1 MPAPRLLTS
10 IVMCLFCAGC
20 SYKGMFFAEH
30 THVGLQAKISP
41 QADAKPI
48 DINLGYDRGIVAVV
62 PRTAPGENAGSVI
75 SKTDLEV
82 VFMTDS
88 KIKNVFATGV
98 AAKNLARDGANV
110 AALFGQC
117 LDETEALSAKK
128 KAAREKLAAHKQKN
142 DEASKTQVQKFYQTV
157 FLKRAV
163 HYTTTKDEMIRAL
176 TDRVDSICD
185 SKSDLELLEKYNNM
199 L

>member
-1 MPAPRLLTS
+1 MPASRLFMS
-10 IVMCLFCAGC
+10 IVMCVFCASC

-30 THVGLQAKISP
+30 THVGAQVKISP
-41 QADAKPI
+41 QADAKPV

-75 SKTDLEV
+75 SKTDLEI

-88 KIKNVFATGV
+88 RIKNVFATGV

-117 LDETEALSAKK
+117 LDDTDVLAAKK
-128 KAAREKLAAHKQKN
+128 KAAREKLVIHKQKT
-142 DEASKTQVQKFYQTV
+142 DDASKAKVQEFYQTAFPTRTV
-157 FLKRAV
+157 RI
-163 HYTTTKDEMIRAL
+163 TTTKDEMIRAL
-176 TDRVDSICD
+176 ADRVDSICD
-185 SKSDLELLEKYNNM
+185 SKADLELLDKYNNT

>member
-1 MPAPRLLTS
+1 MPAPRLFLS
-10 IVMCLFCAGC
+10 IVMCLSCTGC

-48 DINLGYDRGIVAVV
+48 DVNLGYDRGIVAVV

-117 LDETEALSAKK
+117 YDETDDLTKKK
-128 KAAREKLAAHKQKN
+128 KAALAKLEPYRQPSADKDKVKN
-142 DEASKTQVQKFYQTV
+142 LYTSV
-157 FLKRAV
+157 FPHRTIHLS
-163 HYTTTKDEMIRAL
+163 TTTNEMIRAL
-176 TDRVDSICD
+176 TDRVNSICD
-185 SKSDLELLEKYNNM
+185 SKADLELFDKYNNA

>member
-1 MPAPRLLTS
+1 MPASRLFFS
-10 IVMCLFCAGC
+10 IVIGLSCAGC

-41 QADAKPI
+41 QADAKPV
-48 DINLGYDRGIVAVV
+48 DVNLGYDRGIVAVV

-98 AAKNLARDGANV
+98 AAKNLSREGANV

-117 LDETEALSAKK
+117 YDETDDLKKKK
-128 KAAREKLAAHKQKN
+128 KAALAKLEPYRQASTDKTKVEKLYTN
-142 DEASKTQVQKFYQTV
+142 V
-157 FLKRAV
+157 FPRRTI
-163 HYTTTKDEMIRAL
+163 HWTTTTNEMIRAL
-176 TDRVDSICD
+176 ADRVDSICD
-185 SKSDLELLEKYNNM
+185 SQADLELLNKYNTD